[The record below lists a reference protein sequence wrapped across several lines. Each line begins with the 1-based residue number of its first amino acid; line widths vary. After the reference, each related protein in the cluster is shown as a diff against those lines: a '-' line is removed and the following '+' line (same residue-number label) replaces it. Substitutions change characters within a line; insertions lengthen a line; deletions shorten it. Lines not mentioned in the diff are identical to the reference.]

1 MNRLHVVLI
10 GFMGTGKSTVASAL
24 AERLG
29 REKVDLDVAIEEAEG
44 TTIPVIFAEKGEPYF
59 RRAET
64 EALRRVLEGKTAKI
78 VATGGGA
85 VLAEENRR
93 LMLEN
98 GFVVALTADEE
109 TIVRRVKDDPN
120 RPLLKGDVRERVA
133 TLLGTRKTAYDFAH
147 MKIDTSHRTVDE
159 IADAIV
165 ERLQSAK

>member
-29 REKVDLDVAIEEAEG
+29 REKVDLDAAIEEAEG

-133 TLLGTRKTAYDFAH
+133 TLLETRKTAYDFAH
-147 MKIDTSHRTVDE
+147 MKIDTSHRSVDE

>member
-24 AERLG
+24 SERLG
-29 REKVDLDVAIEEAEG
+29 WEKVDLDAAIEAAEG
-44 TTIPVIFAEKGEPYF
+44 TTIPVLFAEKGEPYF

-64 EALRRVLEGKTAKI
+64 DALRRELGGTAAKI
-78 VATGGGA
+78 IATGGGA

-98 GFVVALTADEE
+98 GLVVALTADEE

-120 RPLLKGDVRERVA
+120 RPLLQGDVRARVA
-133 TLLGTRKTAYDFAH
+133 ALLKARETAYDFAH

-165 ERLQSAK
+165 ERLRAAK